1 MMEYEWSI
9 DSVAKRTEDNCI
21 VSVTLKCKLKNIDF
35 DGATFLK
42 VKLPPKDDANFIDYY
57 SLTAEQVIQWC
68 WDNVDPQERIDEEY
82 QLSIDY
88 DAESRTQ
95 ELNAETPSWA

>member
-1 MMEYEWSI
+1 MEYEWSI
-9 DSVAKRTEDNCI
+9 DSLTKRKEDNCV
-21 VSVTLKCKLKNIDF
+21 VSVLLICKLKNIDF
-35 DGATFLK
+35 EGMSYLM
-42 VKLPPKDDANFIDYY
+42 VKLPPKDDANFIDYD

-88 DAESRTQ
+88 DAENRIQ
-95 ELNAETPSWA
+95 ELDSETPSWA

>member
-1 MMEYEWSI
+1 MEYEWSI
-9 DSVAKRTEDNCI
+9 DSVTKRKEDNCV
-21 VSVTLKCKLKNIDF
+21 VSVLLICKLKNIDF
-35 DGATFLK
+35 EGRSYLM
-42 VKLPPKDDANFIDYY
+42 VKLPPKDDANFIDYD

-68 WDNVDPQERIDEEY
+68 WDNVDPQDRIDEEY

-95 ELNAETPSWA
+95 ELDSETPSWA